1 MPFQGVFNISHMI
14 WSPYPIFLQV
24 VDADMIILEYKLFN
38 RFDKFIFIPHFL
50 IFDGRF
56 LTILLQS

>member
-24 VDADMIILEYKLFN
+24 VDADMIILEYKLLSRLIDLIN
-38 RFDKFIFIPHFL
+38 LYLSL
-50 IFDGRF
+50 IFLSSMGDF
-56 LTILLQS
+56 